1 MNKFKVKTMLL
12 TIAAI
17 LISSVAVYAQEASS
31 VEEAVFELAKKYEKT
46 DGVTCIVAEKG
57 IGLSMFKTMFR
68 DQFGKDFMKGV
79 KSITV
84 IEYSEAS
91 EETCMSLRK
100 EVDVF
105 KSLLEEFDLG
115 DSTNSF
121 ARSFAT
127 VLEDGSLSDFVIII
141 EEESSKMFM
150 HMNGKIKVK

>member
-1 MNKFKVKTMLL
+1 MNKFKVRTVLL
-12 TIAAI
+12 TIAAV
-17 LISSVAVYAQEASS
+17 LISSLAAYAQKASN
-31 VEEAVFELAKKYEKT
+31 VENAVSELAKKFENT
-46 DGVTCIVAEKG
+46 DGVTCIIAEKG
-57 IGLSMFKTMFR
+57 IGLSMLKTMFN

-84 IEYSEAS
+84 IEYTEAS

-105 KSLLEEFDLG
+105 KSLLEEFNVG

-121 ARSFAT
+121 ARSFAE

-141 EEESSKMFM
+141 EDKSSKMFM
-150 HMNGKIKVK
+150 HMSGKIKVQ